1 MFIPCAAR
9 EKCVECAD
17 AMDTVFEGDK
27 VRAEQ
32 QKRIEED
39 ILENRAPIPDNASDK
54 ESALHVGNAKI

>member
-1 MFIPCAAR
+1 M
-9 EKCVECAD
+9 ECAD
-17 AMDTVFEGDK
+17 AMDAVFEGDK

-54 ESALHVGNAKI
+54 ERALHVGNAKI